1 MYKTVL
7 AAMSVFCLLLQGM
20 ALSQRPVV
28 STGSIDKAFE
38 SSGRA
43 TDESGLP
50 VPGAQ
55 VFVYETSRRFLSGTD
70 ESKAIARTASNAD
83 GGFLVS
89 VNAKNADG
97 VRMSYAIVI
106 VTKKGFAPVG
116 EYWDLSKGIGKAFTL
131 IKASTLSGIVVD
143 SRGAPIPEAKVTVS
157 PKVRNAGGSRYNSTI
172 AGAMGLF
179 TVATDAQGRFGFAN
193 IPVAAL
199 THVKAEAQGYC
210 EDSPMIWAIGK
221 GFETGTSDI
230 RIVLKRPAIV
240 AGKVVDEKTS
250 EPVAEASVVLL
261 TVGDRYYGN
270 ESAKAVTD
278 KDGSFRIECAPG
290 NYAAM
295 VVTDRRVADAP
306 YAVPVKVEGQEGV
319 TVNIVLALT
328 KGEPVE
334 VSVADAMA
342 GGPLS
347 DCRVVLRTALRE
359 TGFLQR
365 FGVTDAAG
373 KATVWAAPGKYQVE
387 VSKQDYY
394 VRGDRQIVDVEKGK
408 TVRLAIEM
416 LNQSV
421 VEVKGVVTDY
431 LDEAVA
437 DAEIS
442 MCYRRIY
449 PKPDDPS
456 GGIFV
461 LNTCKSGDNGSFSMF
476 VNRQIGESRQQIG
489 GGTIIATKDGYARLT
504 RNVRGFYGDPIK
516 LKLEESRTVAGT
528 VVDTQGRPVSG
539 ARVDLQRMWGAAV
552 SNSILPE
559 NMRFTALTDED
570 GRFVINAVGE
580 PWIVKVDITAEGFLR
595 TGRTE
600 TDDRQRGGFRFTD
613 DPEKAVITLYRHSW
627 ITGRVVE
634 KATSRPLAEKNV
646 MISGGKP
653 YRQRYP
659 AKTDQEGS
667 FEILCYPGKYAI
679 SLNQSQAKPWYSERL
694 EATVEEGGST
704 AVLLEA
710 VQGLNVE
717 LHVTNIVTQ
726 EPMEDVEIDM
736 DPSGPGSWVHGETDA
751 GGIIRYRLA
760 PGDYY
765 PVLQRKQE
773 YNLVFAPGCL
783 HVGEDTEGNIYRAQL
798 LPRSWYWGFV
808 QDKAGNPVS
817 GADVCLRPESKALT
831 KTNDNGE
838 FLFQIKA
845 DLDRPWSKIRSHNE
859 KKHGLLVKHSQEGF
873 VGGEGVTEK
882 RRTARITLKTALMA
896 CGTIVGPDGQA
907 VGSPQLIFTLPANK
921 YFGGMTYHPECDG
934 DGRFEISHIPY
945 VGDGIWYSVKVL
957 AAGHGTASARASM
970 HSNKNEQG
978 KLDFGRIELP
988 SKSLSVQGTVYSTRG
1003 EFLENI
1009 TIEVDRGDRQTY
1021 NPVVT
1026 DASGVFRIEN
1036 LSPGEVVL
1044 RPRSDSYSADRV
1056 YVQAGEQNVE
1066 IIMTPPRYI
1075 LTEEEKQGIIE
1086 RNKKKGLQS
1095 NFNSKLF
1102 QIVKDEEEK
1111 VRVSSTE
1118 IKPGMGELVVSVTDA
1133 QTGKPVARSSVDLR
1147 RSRQTIYLHPDKNG
1161 IASVILP
1168 PGSVTVSHVQGF
1180 DGYILKRLD
1189 HNTAIVAGQTET
1201 VSVVLDRRPVVEATL
1216 KYSDGNLFPEA
1227 DVKLFPAYQNV
1238 IKRTSPGKYSV
1249 SWDLGYERDPY
1260 LGPQVLIA
1268 EHPRKSLI
1276 GIAEITA
1283 DTDEVDVILERT
1295 VTLKGVVWKE
1305 SSQQN
1310 PMARPLFAVKV
1321 DVYDPSGKH
1330 KIHEQMARCN
1340 DDGSYV
1346 VEGLPARCNYR
1357 IYVER
1362 SYPRPIFQVKAEQT
1376 LPGATIELDATVFQS
1391 PDLSVSGTVVTEE
1404 GHVPEY
1410 CTITVVG
1417 DSQPHRRISLR
1428 RESDF
1433 TITGLE
1439 EGPLELEVT
1448 VPKTYIAE
1456 NPQTGGVRRFSRG
1469 REDFRTRV
1477 RTFAGA
1483 TDVRI
1488 VVKEERIAVD
1498 PEEIERMWA
1507 EDEQEFQQNDKR
1519 TISELRMD

>member
-1 MYKTVL
+1 
-7 AAMSVFCLLLQGM
+7 MSVFCLLLQGM
-20 ALSQRPVV
+20 ALGQRPVV
-28 STGSIDKAFE
+28 SAGSIE
-38 SSGRA
+38 EVLECSGRV
-43 TDESGLP
+43 TDESGSP
-50 VPGAQ
+50 VAGAQ
-55 VFVYETSRRFLSGTD
+55 VVVYEPSRRFLSGTD
-70 ESKAIARTASNAD
+70 ETKAIALTASNAD

-89 VNAKNADG
+89 VDSKNADG

-116 EYWDLSKGIGKAFTL
+116 EYRDLSKGIGKAFTL

-295 VVTDRRVADAP
+295 VVTDRRVADAL

-347 DCRVVLRTALRE
+347 DCRVVLRAALRE

-421 VEVKGVVTDY
+421 VEVKGVVADY

-442 MCYRRIY
+442 MCYHRRY
-449 PKPDDPS
+449 PRPDDPS
-456 GGIFV
+456 GEIFV
-461 LNTCKSGDNGSFSMF
+461 LNTCKSGDDGSFSMF
-476 VNRQIGESRQQIG
+476 VDRQIDKSRQQISS
-489 GGTIIATKDGYARLT
+489 GTIIATKDGYARLT
-504 RNVRGFYGDPIK
+504 MHVRGFYSDSMK

-528 VVDTQGRPVSG
+528 VVDTQGRPISG
-539 ARVDLQRMWGAAV
+539 ARADLQQMWGAAV

-559 NMRFTALTDED
+559 NMQFTALTDKD

-600 TDDRQRGGFRFTD
+600 TEDRQRGGFRFTD
-613 DPEKAVITLYRHSW
+613 DCADSQIALTRVSYLS
-627 ITGRVVE
+627 GRVID
-634 KATSRPLAEKNV
+634 KKTGQPLPDV
-646 MISGGKP
+646 RLQIRGG
-653 YRQRYP
+653 RYGRWNNC
-659 AKTDQEGS
+659 KTDEKGEFSLQ
-667 FEILCYPGKYAI
+667 CTPGKYDI
-679 SLNQSQAKPWYSERL
+679 QLNQSLTKVLFA
-694 EATVEEGGST
+694 EAVKVTVEEGRSV
-704 AVLLEA
+704 AVQLEA
-710 VQGLNVE
+710 ESSFEVEVRVLNV
-717 LHVTNIVTQ
+717 VTG
-726 EPMEDVEIDM
+726 EPIKDIEIGMQPVDGGARPSAKTDEDGVA
-736 DPSGPGSWVHGETDA
+736 S
-751 GGIIRYRLA
+751 YQLA
-760 PGDYY
+760 PLEYRPYLHKAPTYLKVGYNNQME
-765 PVLQRKQE
+765 VLRSDQKQRFE
-773 YNLVFAPGCL
+773 
-783 HVGEDTEGNIYRAQL
+783 IQL
-798 LPRSWYWGFV
+798 LPRSWYWGVV
-808 QDKAGNPVS
+808 QDKDGNPIS
-817 GADVCLRPESKALT
+817 GAEVCVLPAAETAAG
-831 KTNDNGE
+831 TNERGE
-838 FLFQIKA
+838 FLLQIA
-845 DLDRPWSKIRSHNE
+845 GDLDRPWNKISSSNERKPTIFVRHRELNVVGARRSTERNRIIKITVE
-859 KKHGLLVKHSQEGF
+859 PAITVCASVAALDGGRIDDPLVEIRPGTGHYG
-873 VGGEGVTEK
+873 
-882 RRTARITLKTALMA
+882 TLHFRPT
-896 CGTIVGPDGQA
+896 PDMQGQ
-907 VGSPQLIFTLPANK
+907 
-921 YFGGMTYHPECDG
+921 
-934 DGRFEISHIPY
+934 FEIPLLPHLAEYHRHDMTVSA
-945 VGDGIWYSVKVL
+945 DGYGSKTV
-957 AAGHGTASARASM
+957 SAELRNSM
-970 HSNKNEQG
+970 DAEGRLNFG
-978 KLDFGRIELP
+978 KIEL
-988 SKSLSVQGTVYSTRG
+988 SAKNLSLQGTVYNTRG
-1003 EFLENI
+1003 EPLENV
-1009 TIEVDRGDRQTY
+1009 TVELDRGDRQTY
-1021 NPVVT
+1021 EPVVT
-1026 DASGVFRIEN
+1026 DASGVFRFEN
-1036 LSPGEVVL
+1036 
-1044 RPRSDSYSADRV
+1044 
-1056 YVQAGEQNVE
+1056 
-1066 IIMTPPRYI
+1066 
-1075 LTEEEKQGIIE
+1075 
-1086 RNKKKGLQS
+1086 
-1095 NFNSKLF
+1095 
-1102 QIVKDEEEK
+1102 
-1111 VRVSSTE
+1111 
-1118 IKPGMGELVVSVTDA
+1118 
-1133 QTGKPVARSSVDLR
+1133 
-1147 RSRQTIYLHPDKNG
+1147 
-1161 IASVILP
+1161 LP
-1168 PGSVTVSHVQGF
+1168 PGRVILRPESDFYAGDGARVEAGDQDAVLIMIPPRKLITKQEQQKLIKAGKLALTVNWPDPPYGVVDTEEQKTVRPAEMQAGMGMLKIVVKDARTNKPVPQCNSQITNHRSFQTVWLRMDDSGVGTMVVPPGTYTVHNVQGSARHLL
-1180 DGYILKRLD
+1180 YNREHEIEL
-1189 HNTAIVAGQTET
+1189 VAGQIET
-1201 VSVVLDRRPVVEATL
+1201 IHVSLMTMPLVQAKIYYEDGRLVPEVNLALKPTDFRGLIKIRPGHYRFGWDCWAT
-1216 KYSDGNLFPEA
+1216 GNEL
-1227 DVKLFPAYQNV
+1227 Y
-1238 IKRTSPGKYSV
+1238 
-1249 SWDLGYERDPY
+1249 
-1260 LGPQVLIA
+1260 PQWLIA
-1268 EHPRKSLI
+1268 KHPRQSLV
-1276 GIAEITA
+1276 GVAEITG
-1283 DTDEVDVILERT
+1283 DTDALDVILERT
-1295 VTLKGVVWKE
+1295 VTLNGVVPKE
-1305 SSQQN
+1305 SAQDN
-1310 PMARPLFAVKV
+1310 PMARPSFGQVAVKV

-1376 LPGATIELDATVFQS
+1376 LPGATLELDATVFQS

-1469 REDFRTRV
+1469 SEDFRTRV

-1519 TISELRMD
+1519 TISELRMN